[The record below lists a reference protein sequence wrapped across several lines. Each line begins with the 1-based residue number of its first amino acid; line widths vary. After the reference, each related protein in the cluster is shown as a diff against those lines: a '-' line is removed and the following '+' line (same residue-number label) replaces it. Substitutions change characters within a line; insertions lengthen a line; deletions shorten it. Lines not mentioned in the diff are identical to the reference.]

1 MLKETLLASLLA
13 GFCAAVIL
21 TCLQSVWV
29 TPLILRGEVYE
40 DAAVHQT
47 SPPATSD
54 DHHHEADEWK
64 PRDGMER
71 TLYTAAADFL
81 LAVGYAF
88 VLISTYLLWRAPR
101 TALWGAAFGLAGFVV
116 FFEAPAL
123 GLPPELPGTAAA
135 DLSVRQAWWV
145 MTAAATAVG
154 LLMMFST
161 SKLRARLFAVAIVV
175 APHLVRAPQPAIAS
189 SLAPEELQ
197 SQFRLATTICNAIFW
212 LALGITSSV
221 AFRKLVRQ
229 HG

>member
-13 GFCAAVIL
+13 GLCAAVIL

-40 DAAVHQT
+40 DAAAHQT
-47 SPPATSD
+47 LPPDTSG

-71 TLYTAAADFL
+71 TLYTAAADLL

-88 VLISTYLLWRAPR
+88 VLISTYLLWRAPS
-101 TALWGAAFGLAGFVV
+101 TPLWGAAFGLAGFTV
-116 FFEAPAL
+116 FFAAPAL

-135 DLSVRQAWWV
+135 ELSVRQAWWV

-154 LLMMFST
+154 LLLLFS
-161 SKLRARLFAVAIVV
+161 SPKLWVRLSALVILV
-175 APHLVRAPQPAIAS
+175 APHLVPAPQPAIAS

-197 SQFRLATTICNAIFW
+197 SQFRLATTACNAIFW
-212 LALGITSSV
+212 LTLGIGSSV

-229 HG
+229 HR